1 MLIRV
6 QEKKNNKKNKPT
18 GDTCIN
24 ACAVPKGVRAAL
36 EQEEVEEEDGEEEE
50 RLAESCSSLP
60 GCSCSLRG
68 SIWAF
73 SSRSKAAAV

>member
-1 MLIRV
+1 MCER
-6 QEKKNNKKNKPT
+6 KKKQKNPT

-24 ACAVPKGVRAAL
+24 ACAVLKGVGAAL
-36 EQEEVEEEDGEEEE
+36 EQEEVEEDEEGEEEEEE

-68 SIWAF
+68 SSWAF